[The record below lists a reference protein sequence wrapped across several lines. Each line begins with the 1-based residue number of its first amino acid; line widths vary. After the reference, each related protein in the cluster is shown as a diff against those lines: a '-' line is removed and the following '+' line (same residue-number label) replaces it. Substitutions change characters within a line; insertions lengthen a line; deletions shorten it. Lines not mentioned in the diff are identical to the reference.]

1 MKLLFTVA
9 WVMTMHTCF
18 SQEPEQRVNSRTS
31 HVTVFLEGAQIT
43 RLADVSLKKGVTVLN
58 LPHLASDLQGQSI
71 QVEAPSNIKI
81 LSVSHRINFL
91 DEIKKPEQIA
101 TLKKEQDR
109 LKDLITLERS
119 MQEVYREEESILKTN
134 KSIGGQNGLA
144 VKDLMTAMD
153 YFRQRLTDIRQQL
166 FKADQNVKAYEMSL
180 SRIEAQLAVLQVAR
194 HEPTAE
200 IIIKVS
206 SPENTNDSPFKIKYV
221 VAKARWFP
229 TYDIRAKDVSSPVSI
244 TYKANI
250 SQKTGEDWTNV
261 ILTVSSGNPSESGAM
276 PIIKPWYVDFNNGMA
291 NRYRSAGA
299 AATMQGRVITSNG
312 TPVPGVNVL
321 IKGTTVGTVTDG
333 DGNYSIP
340 LTADAETLVFSFIG
354 YNSQEIPVNASG
366 EANIQLEEDTN
377 ELNEVI
383 VTAYGVENALKGAVA
398 GVAITRDKPR
408 LKRSIVATPVI
419 RQTDVE
425 FTLDES
431 FTVKSDGE
439 VRTTDMVEYELD
451 ALYEYYC
458 VPKLDQDA
466 FLTARILDWDD
477 YNFLEGEANL
487 FFEGKYIGKSILDTR
502 TTSDTLNF
510 SLGRDGNVVVKREKK
525 KEFSSRQFIG
535 ASQKSTFAYNISV
548 RNKKRQP
555 INIVIVDQI
564 PVSGNKDVIV
574 DKIEDSR
581 ASYTQ
586 EDGLMKWKKTIPPG
600 GTEEIVMKYSVRYP
614 KSNTIMLE

>member
-1 MKLLFTVA
+1 MKITFTVA
-9 WVMTMHTCF
+9 WLIAMHACF
-18 SQEPEQRVNSRTS
+18 AQEVEQLVSSRTS

-43 RLADVSLKKGVTVLN
+43 RAAEVSLKKGVTLLS
-58 LPHLASDLQGQSI
+58 LPHLAADLQGQSI

-81 LSVSHRINFL
+81 LSVSHRMNYL
-91 DEIKKPEQIA
+91 DEIKKPEQIGI
-101 TLKKEQDR
+101 LKKEQDR
-109 LKDLITLERS
+109 LKDLITQERS

-144 VKDLMTAMD
+144 VNDLMTAMD

-166 FKADQNVKAYEMSL
+166 FKADQNVKTYESAL
-180 SRIEAQLAVLQVAR
+180 SRIESQLAVLQVTK
-194 HEPTAE
+194 HEPTTE

-206 SPENTNDSPFKIKYV
+206 SVGNTLNSPFKIKYV
-221 VAKARWFP
+221 VTKARWFP
-229 TYDIRAKDVSSPVSI
+229 TYDIRAKDVSSPVSV

-250 SQKTGEDWTNV
+250 SQNTGEDWTSV

-276 PIIKPWYVDFNNGMA
+276 PIIKPWYLDFNNGMA
-291 NRYRSAGA
+291 NRYGAVGSAS
-299 AATMQGRVITSNG
+299 TMRGRVITSNG
-312 TPVPGVNVL
+312 MPVPGVNVL
-321 IKGTTVGTVTDG
+321 VKGTTVGTVTDA
-333 DGNYSIP
+333 DGNYSIS
-340 LTADAETLVFSFIG
+340 LTADAQTLVFSFIG
-354 YNSQEIPVNASG
+354 YASQEVPVNASG
-366 EANIQLEEDTN
+366 EVNVQLAEDATQ
-377 ELNEVI
+377 LNEVI
-383 VTAYGVENALKGAVA
+383 VTGYGTPNALRGALA
-398 GVAITRDKPR
+398 GVAIRKDESR

-439 VRTTDMVEYELD
+439 VRATDMVEYELA

-466 FLTARILDWDD
+466 FLTAKILDWDE

-502 TTSDTLNF
+502 TISDTLSF
-510 SLGRDGNVVVKREKK
+510 SLGRDGNVVVNREKK

-535 ASQKSTFAYNISV
+535 ANQKSTYAYNISV
-548 RNKKRQP
+548 RNKKRQL
-555 INIVIVDQI
+555 INIVVVDQI
-564 PVSGNKDVIV
+564 PVSGNKDVVV

-581 ASYTQ
+581 ATYTPD
-586 EDGLMKWKKTIPPG
+586 DGMMKWRKVIPPG

-614 KSNTIMLE
+614 KNNTIMLE